1 MSPGLVVPYW
11 SCLLSRTGLSVSGD
25 QTWQRCLRDA
35 WKRRIC
41 PSPTTNCLVS
51 GSNCPLL
58 ALYYLFIFIN
68 TIIEEAFGFA
78 AAIRQSFEVR
88 AIQRVGLLRVVV
100 IVCGGGVVVLG
111 LDGLGEV

>member
-1 MSPGLVVPYW
+1 MLGRGVFAPPRQLTALLVVVIAHSWYFI
-11 SCLLSRTGLSVSGD
+11 
-25 QTWQRCLRDA
+25 
-35 WKRRIC
+35 IC
-41 PSPTTNCLVS
+41 
-51 GSNCPLL
+51 
-58 ALYYLFIFIN
+58 IFIIH